1 MTTLTTTSGN
11 SQKLLSLAP
20 LAGLIAA
27 VINAVLFY
35 IGIATGAIPD
45 TVIIPNAGQPLTI
58 VPVLVASFAPAIVGG
73 LVLALLNRF
82 TKQPF
87 RIFTVIAV
95 IVLALSFFS
104 PFSIPGAPIGMIVI
118 LELMHVVV
126 VAVVLITFNRLTNR
140 QAD

>member
-1 MTTLTTTSGN
+1 MTTLTAN
-11 SQKLLSLAP
+11 SVNSRKLLSLVP

-35 IGIATGAIPD
+35 IGTATGAIPNN
-45 TVIIPNAGQPLTI
+45 VIIPDAGQPLTI
-58 VPVLVASFAPAIVGG
+58 VPVLVASFVPVIVGG
-73 LVLALLNRF
+73 LLLALLNRF

-87 RIFTVIAV
+87 RIFSIIAV

-104 PFSIPGAPIGMIVI
+104 PFSIPGAPISMIVI

-126 VAVVLITFNRLTNR
+126 VSVVLTTFSRSSSR
-140 QAD
+140 